1 MTSRRAGRVQSVRA
15 QSDLGRGRWWL
26 ALIGLCV
33 VLTVPL
39 FVVDVPPLGDYPNH
53 LARVFVLASLPHDDV
68 LARFYAA
75 NWSVIPNLAL
85 DLIAPPL
92 INVLP
97 VHVVGRLLI
106 AAAVLLPVLGTV
118 AYNTALGGRW
128 WSLGAGLIAYNSC
141 LLYGF
146 LNFEISVGV
155 ALLLAAV
162 WLRWREPRPVQA
174 IAVAAIGA
182 PILFACHLMGLA
194 FFAVLIGGAELFQL
208 YRLWISNER
217 TGDKRTGPTRTGPE
231 RTGPARTGPARTGN
245 LWFAALGRGAVLLL
259 VFAIPFGLYA
269 MSALRQHGGNV
280 WFLPFGAK
288 LLQFLTAFV
297 NYDWTLDMTTA
308 VVAIVLPAA
317 GVLLRRGRAPGPAAI
332 AMVLLLILFL
342 AAPYAWK
349 GTFSLDTRFAIM
361 LGFMLFAGFVPT
373 CWPTGFRR
381 CAAGAMVLLFVA
393 RMVLLTTAWAAH
405 ETDLADLRTVLAPV
419 QPGQA
424 VYVAEAGLKEA
435 PSYWAANPHWR
446 LLSNGLRVDEH
457 LGALVLIEHRAFWPL
472 EFDNPSQQPMQTREP
487 YQTLAARVGG
497 LPDRSEAAVADVC
510 GFDYVVLTG
519 ADAVP
524 DLPADRFRMMVRS
537 GFAALYAIVRCSAPV
552 LPSPVL
558 PSPVLPS

>member
-141 LLYGF
+141 LLCGF

-208 YRLWISNER
+208 YRLW
-217 TGDKRTGPTRTGPE
+217 TGTGGAGPERTGPE
-231 RTGPARTGPARTGN
+231 RTGN
-245 LWFAALGRGAVLLL
+245 LLFAALGRGAVLLL
-259 VFAIPFGLYA
+259 VFAIPCGLYA

-381 CAAGAMVLLFVA
+381 CAAGALVLLFVA

-472 EFDNPSQQPMQTREP
+472 EFDLPSQQPLQTREP

-497 LPDRSEAAVADVC
+497 LPDRSEAGVADVC

-537 GFAALYAIVRCSAPV
+537 GFAALYAIVQCSAPV

-558 PSPVLPS
+558 PSPVLPPPALPL